1 MKTETRYISD
11 QGELSDSQ
19 QIAEEMNSYFS
30 SCVGSS
36 NTVMGVVKDPDISLV
51 NARFEFTEIDK
62 ETVLHHLTTLNVK
75 KATGVDGISAKLLRM
90 AAPGIATSLTKLFNY
105 SLKTGQIPRDWNA
118 THVTLVHKKDVKELA
133 ENYRPVSVL
142 PVVAKVFEAIVH
154 TQLFVY

>member
-1 MKTETRYISD
+1 MIRTS

-36 NTVMGVVKDPDISLV
+36 NRVMGVVKDPEIPPV

-62 ETVLHHLTTLNVK
+62 ETVLRHLTTLNMK
-75 KATGVDGISAKLLRM
+75 KAIGADGISAKLLRM

-105 SLKTGQIPRDWNA
+105 SLKTGHIPRDWKLCCSCDSSA
-118 THVTLVHKKDVKELA
+118 
-133 ENYRPVSVL
+133 
-142 PVVAKVFEAIVH
+142 
-154 TQLFVY
+154 